1 MKKADLVAVCVGI
14 GLIFFTQ
21 RELFRPGLPLTHD
34 SQNHLARFASYYL
47 ALKEGQIPP
56 RWADNLN
63 NGFGY
68 PVFNFNYPLPNM
80 VAAPL
85 IGVNLSIQ
93 NTMKVQIFVTLVLSL
108 LGSYLWLRQYF
119 AVYPTFTGSLY
130 YAMSPYVLNLIY
142 VRGVIGE
149 NWAYALFPWFLWL
162 IDKNVGE
169 KKLVHWYQVGL
180 AVVGGMFLL
189 SHNIIVLLG
198 FPVLLVYAVYK
209 VRSNL
214 IDIRKLLIPSILAL
228 MLSMF
233 FWLPA
238 LLEKKYTVLD
248 QARVNQEYTRHF
260 LRPGQLLFSGLD
272 FGFSRIGPVD
282 GIRMG
287 IGWLGL
293 LIVMISLVVFCRNKF
308 RPRYLFYLATFL
320 LFVVLLTLQLTHR
333 LWELIPFLSYVQ
345 FPWRIMFFAPLV
357 MTIFLAFLTSYNK
370 WVGSVLL
377 LLALFGLL
385 NLTASTDEERFDFND
400 EYWLT
405 YPQTTSVL
413 DENMPRW
420 MSQKS
425 GIIEN
430 ELFTTAPLY
439 FLNENESLLSLNKTS
454 ILSADAYSVSLPI
467 ANTIIHQ
474 LSYFPGWKASVNRQ
488 PYPIDFQIPGK
499 EGLVAL
505 ELPAGDYE
513 VSLNFTQQTL
523 PRILG
528 NFISLLAIVSI
539 FFISLMIIWKDYFH
553 RSENKVYAKSS

>member
-1 MKKADLVAVCVGI
+1 MKKVDLVAVCVGI

-47 ALKEGQIPP
+47 ALKDGQIPP

-149 NWAYALFPWFLWL
+149 NWAYALFPWLLWL

-198 FPVLLVYAVYK
+198 FPVLLVYVVYK

-345 FPWRIMFFAPLV
+345 FPWRIIFFAPLV

-413 DENMPRW
+413 DENMPKW
-420 MSQKS
+420 FDKYLAYELDQTLFNDQLYSFDSDNLSILNDLSKSSQK
-425 GIIEN
+425 
-430 ELFTTAPLY
+430 
-439 FLNENESLLSLNKTS
+439 
-454 ILSADAYSVSLPI
+454 ILISTPI
-467 ANTIIHQ
+467 ATTMMLRIAN
-474 LSYFPGWKASVNRQ
+474 FPGWRVMIDSTVILPSQSSDNAGMISVN
-488 PYPIDFQIPGK
+488 
-499 EGLVAL
+499 LN
-505 ELPAGDYE
+505 AGQHE
-513 VSLNFTQQTL
+513 ISWKFTQNTF
-523 PRILG
+523 PRLLG
-528 NFISLLAIVSI
+528 NFISLLALVSI